1 MVIFAVLMLGM
12 LAVAGY
18 TVYSTVNAM
27 ISNNTLTNTAGQVT
41 FNSFGSALIHN
52 GPFRDIVISL
62 VSVYGVYFLASF
74 LFLDFAHMFTSFVQ
88 YMLLLPSFVN
98 ILMVYAFCNTHDVS
112 WGTKGDSG
120 NAKDLG
126 TVTQT
131 NGGKVEIEVIEQQA
145 DMNAMYEKL
154 IFDLKNPPKKEASKA
169 KVIDRDDYQRNF
181 RTTLVL
187 WWMMT
192 NAIAIAVISSS
203 YLSDYLVVTSSDG
216 NITNYYLA
224 AVFWSVAGLSIV
236 RFMGALGYLFGR
248 LTNWW

>member
-1 MVIFAVLMLGM
+1 
-12 LAVAGY
+12 
-18 TVYSTVNAM
+18 
-27 ISNNTLTNTAGQVT
+27 
-41 FNSFGSALIHN
+41 
-52 GPFRDIVISL
+52 
-62 VSVYGVYFLASF
+62 
-74 LFLDFAHMFTSFVQ
+74 
-88 YMLLLPSFVN
+88 
-98 ILMVYAFCNTHDVS
+98 MVYAFCNTHDVS

-192 NAIAIAVISSS
+192 NA
-203 YLSDYLVVTSSDG
+203 LLMETSP
-216 NITNYYLA
+216 ITIWLQY
-224 AVFWSVAGLSIV
+224 SGL
-236 RFMGALGYLFGR
+236 
-248 LTNWW
+248 